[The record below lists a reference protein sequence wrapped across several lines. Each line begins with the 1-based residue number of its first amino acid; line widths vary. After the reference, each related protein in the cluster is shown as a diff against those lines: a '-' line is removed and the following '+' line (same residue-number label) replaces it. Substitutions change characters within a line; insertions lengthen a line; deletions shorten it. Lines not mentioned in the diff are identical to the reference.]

1 MYKTFSN
8 GDEGTI
14 FPDLKKRGEVGMSED
29 KIGGN
34 ESFCFRQCKNSIWFL
49 R

>member
-1 MYKTFSN
+1 MVTKEQSFQIYK
-8 GDEGTI
+8 
-14 FPDLKKRGEVGMSED
+14 KKGRGVGMSED

>member
-1 MYKTFSN
+1 MVTKEQSFQIY
-8 GDEGTI
+8 
-14 FPDLKKRGEVGMSED
+14 KKRGGGRVGMSED